1 MTMAYVLRSRMTR
14 KCHVR
19 FCSGSEV
26 GDCFIDHNQPTRY
39 TRREQRYLACVSY
52 QLGGMPCL

>member
-1 MTMAYVLRSRMTR
+1 MTR

-26 GDCFIDHNQPTRY
+26 GDRFIDHNQPTAY
-39 TRREQRYLACVSY
+39 THREQRYLAVVSSF
-52 QLGGMPCL
+52 MSWHV